1 MLQVF
6 SQSLFG
12 LQLVS
17 FNMHCPGV
25 RHGNFHDVGN
35 SPGENPEHEGKTMFC
50 MGKRAPNSGSWSR
63 EEHSHLQDLGT
74 ATPEVTGNQT
84 QGETCKVRRNWG
96 QVALQMGTTQSIP
109 QPWPSRRHHSVKPW
123 RMAGC
128 NGHQTSCT
136 LLPAPRPVLLFDPGV
151 KE

>member
-84 QGETCKVRRNWG
+84 QGETSPQKLG
-96 QVALQMGTTQSIP
+96 ASGT
-109 QPWPSRRHHSVKPW
+109 
-123 RMAGC
+123 A
-128 NGHQTSCT
+128 NGHHTEYSPTLAKQKTSQCQA
-136 LLPAPRPVLLFDPGV
+136 LAHGWV
-151 KE
+151 